1 MPGAPTRASAGF
13 FAAGDLTT
21 MSILKRLFGAR
32 DDRVALRPLYATIVE
47 RGRDPAWYA
56 QGGVPDTLDGRFD
69 MVATMLSLVLI
80 RLEREGD
87 PGRLPSTLLTE
98 IFVEDMDGQ
107 LRQLGIGD
115 IIVGKHI
122 GKMMAALGGRLGAY
136 REAGAGE
143 TGLEDALIRNLWR
156 GAPGADAR
164 PSFVAQSVGRFE
176 RDLARV
182 TMEDILAG
190 DLPGLVYA

>member
-1 MPGAPTRASAGF
+1 
-13 FAAGDLTT
+13 
-21 MSILKRLFGAR
+21 
-32 DDRVALRPLYATIVE
+32 
-47 RGRDPAWYA
+47 
-56 QGGVPDTLDGRFD
+56 
-69 MVATMLSLVLI
+69 
-80 RLEREGD
+80 
-87 PGRLPSTLLTE
+87 
-98 IFVEDMDGQ
+98 
-107 LRQLGIGD
+107 
-115 IIVGKHI
+115 VGKHI

>member
-87 PGRLPSTLLTE
+87 PGRLPSTFSPKYLSRIWTVSSASWASVTLSWASTS
-98 IFVEDMDGQ
+98 
-107 LRQLGIGD
+107 
-115 IIVGKHI
+115 
-122 GKMMAALGGRLGAY
+122 
-136 REAGAGE
+136 
-143 TGLEDALIRNLWR
+143 
-156 GAPGADAR
+156 AR
-164 PSFVAQSVGRFE
+164 
-176 RDLARV
+176 
-182 TMEDILAG
+182 
-190 DLPGLVYA
+190 